1 MPDEIKTD
9 PYAGND
15 IITEQVLRG
24 TRKFIANSL
33 MESYR
38 NKIHA
43 SSFKYLEIK
52 TLREFKEKLQK
63 GSIVDH
69 FIRAVALSLAQKPEL
84 NATYENG
91 IYRMYRDVN
100 VAYAVSTKRG
110 LVTPV
115 LRKADTL
122 DLSGFMQNRKYLI
135 SEVMDWK
142 HQVSDLL
149 GGTFTIT
156 NMGNFG
162 IDFTHPIINPP
173 QIAILGMARICR
185 LSISW
190 DASHDDSGI
199 IEPKELLPVSLT
211 YDHSVIDG
219 AAVAEFLQVLQ
230 DKVNNPETLWNS

>member
-1 MPDEIKTD
+1 MLNDNKID
-9 PYAGND
+9 PYESNE
-15 IITEQVLRG
+15 IISEKVLRG
-24 TRKFIANSL
+24 TRKFIADSL
-33 MESYR
+33 MDSYR

-52 TLREFKEKLQK
+52 NLREFKERLQK

-84 NATYENG
+84 NATYENNTYR
-91 IYRMYRDVN
+91 IYKDVN
-100 VAYAVSTKRG
+100 ISYAVNTERG

-115 LRKADTL
+115 IRNADSL
-122 DLSGFMQNRKYLI
+122 DLKNFIGYRKDLT
-135 SEVMDWK
+135 SMVLEWK

-162 IDFTHPIINPP
+162 VDFTHPIINPP
-173 QIAILGMARICR
+173 QVAILGMARICR
-185 LSISW
+185 LAISW
-190 DASHDDSGI
+190 EVSGN

-219 AAVAEFLQVLQ
+219 AAVAQFLQILQ
-230 DKVNNPETLWNS
+230 DKMNNPESLWNS

>member
-1 MPDEIKTD
+1 MQNENIID
-9 PYAGND
+9 PYAGNE
-15 IITEQVLRG
+15 IISEQVLRG
-24 TRKFIANSL
+24 TRKFIADSL
-33 MESYR
+33 MDSYR

-52 TLREFKEKLQK
+52 TLREFKERLQK

-91 IYRMYRDVN
+91 IYRMYKDVN
-100 VAYAVSTKRG
+100 VAYAVNTKRG

-122 DLSGFMQNRKYLI
+122 DLSGFIQNRKSLI

-142 HQVSDLL
+142 HQVGDLL

-162 IDFTHPIINPP
+162 VDFTHPIINPP
-173 QIAILGMARICR
+173 QVAILGMARICR
-185 LSISW
+185 LAISW
-190 DASHDDSGI
+190 DTNRDDSGS
-199 IEPKELLPVSLT
+199 IEAKELLPVSLT

-219 AAVAEFLQVLQ
+219 AAVAEFLQALQ
-230 DKVNNPETLWNS
+230 DKVNNPGILWNS